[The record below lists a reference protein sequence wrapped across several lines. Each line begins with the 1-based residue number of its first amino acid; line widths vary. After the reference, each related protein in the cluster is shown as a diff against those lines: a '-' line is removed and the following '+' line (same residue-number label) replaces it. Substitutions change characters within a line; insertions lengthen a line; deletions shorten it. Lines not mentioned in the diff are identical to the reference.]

1 MNKGEV
7 DVHFSTNHT
16 VHLDSKMALSKT
28 YGSKPRAFQLTD
40 DGEYYMIGSEV
51 GTYLRLFRGSL
62 YKKYPGLWRRV
73 ATFEERRK
81 IGIGMFA

>member
-1 MNKGEV
+1 
-7 DVHFSTNHT
+7 
-16 VHLDSKMALSKT
+16 MALNKT

-81 IGIGMFA
+81 IGIGILCS